1 MRFKTLAL
9 IVTMAPAAA
18 QAASY
23 NIFDGAAEAT
33 VTDRNGVTVWRTDGE
48 ADNIFIGN
56 YYLRRAGDE
65 RELPLTEFIGAP
77 AATVSD
83 DAVSLAFADDRLSA
97 TLETRL
103 EGGTSGSGRS
113 TLTRSL
119 SIANAGAE
127 TQSLLLFDYLD
138 LDIRF
143 EQLNQRDQ
151 FIQTELGRIIT
162 TSAREPFFV
171 DTRVTPTPES
181 WEIGDFFGL
190 YTKFFI
196 DQDGP
201 TTLPNT
207 PALGAA
213 FPVPPGEGAF
223 AFGWAFDLAP
233 GEEFAV
239 SNVSTIAP
247 IPLPAGG
254 WLLVSAI
261 GALGAAAQRRR
272 RA

>member
-1 MRFKTLAL
+1 MRLKMLAL
-9 IVTMAPAAA
+9 IATMTPAAA
-18 QAASY
+18 QAASF
-23 NIFDGAAEAT
+23 NLFDGAAQAT

-56 YYLRRAGDE
+56 YYVRRSGDE
-65 RELPLTEFIGAP
+65 SELPLKEFIGEP
-77 AATVSD
+77 TATVSD
-83 DAVSLAFADDRLSA
+83 DTVTLLFADDRLSA

-103 EGGTSGSGRS
+103 EGGAPGSGRS

-119 SIANAGAE
+119 SITNTGPE
-127 TQSLLLFDYLD
+127 TQSLFLFDYLD

-143 EQLNQRDQ
+143 EQLNQQDQ
-151 FIQTELGRIIT
+151 FIQTEPGRVIT

-181 WEIGDFFGL
+181 WEIGDFFEL

-201 TTLPNT
+201 TALPNT
-207 PALGAA
+207 PALGDA

-223 AFGWAFDLAP
+223 AFGWAFDLEPDAQFP
-233 GEEFAV
+233 V

-261 GALGAAAQRRR
+261 GALGMLRRR
-272 RA
+272 